1 MESGAV
7 AAAGYVSAASSSIS
21 RVSFIRPANIA
32 IVCSSGTAFSSASN
46 GIAHSAERAASEP
59 R

>member
-1 MESGAV
+1 M
-7 AAAGYVSAASSSIS
+7 SSIS
-21 RVSFIRPANIA
+21 RVSFIRSDTIA
-32 IVCSSGTAFSSASN
+32 IVCSPGTAFSSAWN